1 MNTKA
6 LKEKHVLK
14 LVNHWKGERIS
25 VGTIKNRLSQIR
37 WWARTMNIA
46 QRIPSNKELKIG
58 SRSYIPESSKAIQVS
73 NEILS
78 KIPDGYLK
86 FSIRLQQ
93 EFGLRREESIK
104 FIVSYADKGSHI
116 SLKDTWCKGKRA
128 RTIPV
133 ITEAQRR
140 LLNEIKSFSKGG
152 SLIPPN
158 DKYVKQLHRYIH
170 YTTKEKIGINNLHGL
185 RHDYAQQRYLT
196 ITGNNPPF
204 LGGKP
209 QSEMTKPERLIDTNA
224 RLTISNELG
233 HGRVQITSTYLG
245 S

>member
-1 MNTKA
+1 MSNLAWALNQLQQKNRDGSIATQRDRRKILKLISVQLKKLGYNQMNTKA

-14 LVNHWKGERIS
+14 LVTHWKGEKIS
-25 VGTIKNRLSQIR
+25 VGTIKNRLSHIR
-37 WWARTMNIA
+37 WWAKTMNIA

-58 SRSYIPESSKAIQVS
+58 SRSYIPESSKAVQLS

-86 FSIRLQQ
+86 YSIRLQQ

-116 SLKDTWCKGKRA
+116 LLKDTWCKGKRA
-128 RTIPV
+128 RSIPV
-133 ITEAQRR
+133 KTEAQR
-140 LLNEIKSFSKGG
+140 
-152 SLIPPN
+152 
-158 DKYVKQLHRYIH
+158 
-170 YTTKEKIGINNLHGL
+170 NN
-185 RHDYAQQRYLT
+185 YAQQRYLI

-204 LGGKP
+204 LGGKA
-209 QSEMTKPERLIDTNA
+209 QREMTKPERAIDTSA

-245 S
+245 T